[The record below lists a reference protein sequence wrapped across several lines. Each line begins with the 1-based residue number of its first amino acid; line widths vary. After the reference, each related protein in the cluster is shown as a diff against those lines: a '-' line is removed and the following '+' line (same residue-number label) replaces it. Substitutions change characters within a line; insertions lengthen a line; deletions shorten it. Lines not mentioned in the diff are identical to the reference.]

1 MRAARTFRS
10 FATVAMTALLLP
22 FTVPAHA
29 AESRMTGRV
38 LDADT
43 QRPIAGADVELANAG
58 GGQGYFRGSTDA
70 KGEFHLERLTAE
82 RYYTLTVS
90 AAGYADFVLGSW
102 QFPSAQRAVD
112 VVVPLDRA
120 GAIEFRVT
128 AGDGRTP
135 LPGARV
141 STRTERAAQ
150 WWQGYRPPPAPLF
163 TDNRGIARF
172 QDLQAGTWSASVES
186 EGLLGWEGQNLSVRR
201 GESTRV
207 EVRLVKPA
215 RLSGTVRLADSTGV
229 ANVSVVA
236 RGPAEGVGTSGPD
249 GLFSIEDLPPG
260 RYRVMV
266 TQEGLA
272 PTVAREEIVL
282 AEGGARAGIQITAT
296 PRPPELAL
304 VLQREAFTPD
314 EKVTLALRS
323 FRVGVVDL
331 ALYQIPALRLRDAAH
346 DFRTLGQNRDTTG
359 LIAVRRWQKQ
369 TADGPPYTWREEE
382 LTLPAQDMIPGAYLL
397 RAGSGDLQRGVIFFV
412 TDLGLI
418 VKRSSERLLV
428 SAARLKDGTPV
439 ADAQVSIVATGQNPA
454 EPFPWQRALATAA
467 ITAGKCDANGLLML
481 PLKGAGDRVR
491 VVASS
496 EAHGLAVADA
506 PLAAVASQG
515 GDRVFLY
522 TERPI
527 YRPGQTV
534 YWKALVRRDAAAG
547 YTLPGVTN
555 ATLTL
560 NGPEGA
566 GVAVPAARLSA
577 HGSADGAIVL
587 PKDLVLG
594 DWNLSAR
601 VGLAAATAVFAVQEY
616 RKPEYQVEVTPDRD
630 VYVNGDEVRFK
641 VAATYFFG
649 APVFGATVRYNLFES
664 RLQTEA
670 WSSEDEGDGEGY
682 SSGSGYGRV
691 LKTGEA
697 RTDADGRV
705 ALTFVPGPVTYDRRL
720 TVEVEVV
727 DGARRMVSGRGST
740 VMGRG
745 LFTLAVKPLDRVV
758 GVGQPIRLEVTAR
771 DHAGKPVAVAA
782 TVTFDQEAW
791 NPLERRYT
799 RSTRPLA
806 EAPATTGANGI
817 ANLSLVPTP
826 VRSGNLIVRVRAED
840 ARGNR
845 ITAESSVWVYDAR
858 VVDYAYRYSTLEAFA
873 DRERYQPGDTA
884 KILINTDVR
893 GARVLVAVE
902 GRELYDARI
911 LPLGGNTGLVT
922 VPLTAEYAPN
932 VFVAIHVRKGRDLQ
946 SRVIELPVRA
956 ERHDLVIALKPDRDR
971 YRPRERANVAI
982 ETRDSRGAPVA
993 AELSLGVV
1001 DEAIYALKADA
1012 TPDPHDV
1019 FYGRRPDWVTTAVS
1033 FPIHYYGGADKGGRE
1048 EPRKDFRDVAFWA
1061 PSVTTDS
1068 SGRAQVGFDWPDNLT
1083 TWRLTSRGATDGT
1096 LVGRAVAKTLV
1107 TKDVVARLALPRQ
1120 FVAGDGA
1127 ELVSV
1132 VTNRTSAPLVGV
1144 NEAITASGLAKLAG
1158 AVART
1163 TDIPAAGESRGGW
1176 RVSIARELP
1185 ADGDS
1190 ARARFLFR
1198 ARSKTDADAL
1208 ELVTPVRAKAVALRP
1223 HAAGVLTEPRAA
1235 LTVALPDDLVRPG
1248 SSLALEFSPSAAA
1261 MCLGAVDWLV
1271 VCPWACTEQTSNA
1284 ILPACAL
1291 LAAARKAGVQ
1301 VPGWADPA
1309 ARLAPSLDHLAALQ
1323 APDGGWGWW
1332 QGNESDPYLSALA
1345 IDALAGAVA
1354 LGVANPAAETALNRA
1369 QGNVMMLLAATRSR
1383 DGEAYVLAHLSPLLT
1398 LENTEGRF
1406 PGLKDRLGEL
1416 ATSVYTARAE
1426 LGTAALALA
1435 VTGDVALGRAEEAK
1449 ALFAMLEKRAQK
1461 DGAGLSWP
1469 GDDTYDWFGE
1479 GHENTGYALAA
1490 MLALDPRDPRAAEV
1504 VRWLA
1509 ARRRGPYWRCTR
1521 STGPVAIALARY
1533 LEAHAAEMRPDM
1545 RLRVEWN
1552 GAPVLEQPL
1561 TAADVFGVAALRVAI
1576 PGARL
1581 KPGANAL
1588 AVAREGTGTLYWSWE
1603 ARALVP
1609 SPGPSTEAEK
1619 RLAVR
1624 REYLHVERTADRR
1637 GRPQY
1642 LTSPLE
1648 RPRVSEAVMVRLTLR
1663 APAALSWLI
1672 LEDPLPAGFEV
1683 DALLPEGAEW
1693 PWTTHAET
1701 RDDRAVFFLDHLEA
1715 GETVLEYLVR
1725 PEMAGTFC
1733 ALPASAGAMYDPD
1746 LLVRSAGLELT
1757 VVP

>member
-1 MRAARTFRS
+1 MRPARFFGPLAAIGM
-10 FATVAMTALLLP
+10 AVLLLALA
-22 FTVPAHA
+22 VPAGA
-29 AESRMTGRV
+29 ASRMTGRV

-43 QRPIAGADVELANAG
+43 QKPIAGADVELVNAG
-58 GGQGYFRGSTDA
+58 GGQGYFRDKTDA
-70 KGEFHLERLTAE
+70 KGEFHLERITAE

-90 AAGYADFVLGSW
+90 AAGYADYVLGSW
-102 QFPSAQRAVD
+102 QFPSAQRAVE
-112 VVVPLDRA
+112 VAVPLDRA

-128 AGDGRTP
+128 AADGRTP

-150 WWQGYRPPPAPLF
+150 WWQGYRPPPAPVF
-163 TDNRGIARF
+163 TNAQGIARF

-201 GESTRV
+201 GDSTRV
-207 EVRLVKPA
+207 DVRLVKPA
-215 RLSGTVRLADSTGV
+215 RLSGMVRLADATGV
-229 ANVSVVA
+229 ANVSVIA
-236 RGPAEGVGTSGPD
+236 RGPAQGVGTSGAD

-260 RYRVMV
+260 RYRVMI
-266 TQEGLA
+266 TQEGFA
-272 PTVAREEIVL
+272 PWVGKEEIVL
-282 AEGGARAGIQITAT
+282 AEGGSRAGIELPAT

-304 VLQREAFTPD
+304 VLQREAFMPD

-323 FRVGVVDL
+323 FRVGTVDL
-331 ALYQIPALRLRDAAH
+331 ALYQIPALALWDAAH
-346 DFRTLGQNRDTTG
+346 DFRVLAQNRDTTG
-359 LIAVRRWQKQ
+359 LISVRHWQKQ

-397 RAGSGDLQRGVIFFV
+397 RAAAGDLHRGVIFFV

-418 VKRSSERLLV
+418 VKRSPERLLV
-428 SAARLKDGTPV
+428 SAARLRTGAPV
-439 ADAQVSIVATGQNPA
+439 ADAQVNVVASAPNPG
-454 EPFPWQRALATAA
+454 EPFPWQRALGSVA
-467 ITAGKCDANGLLML
+467 IAAGKSDANGLLML
-481 PLKGAGDRVR
+481 PLKGAGDRIR

-496 EAHGLAVADA
+496 PVHGLAVTEA
-506 PLAAVASQG
+506 PLAAGASQG

-534 YWKALVRRDAAAG
+534 YWKAFARRGAAAG
-547 YTLPGVTN
+547 YTLPGTGS
-555 ATLTL
+555 AALTL

-566 GVAVPAARLSA
+566 TVAVPATRLSA
-577 HGSADGAIVL
+577 HGSADGSIVL
-587 PKDLVLG
+587 PKDLPLG
-594 DWNLSAR
+594 DWSLDAR
-601 VGLAAATAVFAVQEY
+601 VGAAAATASFAVQEY

-630 VYVNGDEVRFK
+630 FYVNGDEVRFK

-664 RLQTEA
+664 RLRAEA
-670 WSSEDEGDGEGY
+670 WNWEDEGDGEGY
-682 SSGSGYGRV
+682 PSGGGYGRV

-705 ALTFVPGPVTYDRRL
+705 ALTFTPGPVTYDRRL
-720 TVEVEVV
+720 TLEVEVV
-727 DGARRMVSGRGST
+727 DGSRRMVSGRGNT
-740 VMGRG
+740 IMGRG

-758 GVGQPIRLEVTAR
+758 GVGQPVRLEVAAR

-806 EAPATTGANGI
+806 EAPAATGATGI
-817 ANLSLVPTP
+817 ATLSLVPTL

-858 VVDYAYRYSTLEAFA
+858 VVDYAYRYSALEAFA

-893 GARVLVAVE
+893 GARALVAVE
-902 GRELYDARI
+902 GRDLYDARI
-911 LPLGGNTGLVT
+911 VPLAGNTGLVA
-922 VPLTAEYAPN
+922 VPITAEYAPN

-946 SRVIELPVRA
+946 TRVLELPVRA
-956 ERHDLVIALKPDRDR
+956 DRHDLVIALRPDRDR
-971 YRPRERANVAI
+971 YRPRERASVAI
-982 ETRDSRGAPVA
+982 ETRDARGAPVA
-993 AELSLGVV
+993 AEVSIGVV
-1001 DEAIYALKADA
+1001 DEAIYALRADA

-1033 FPIHYYGGADKGGRE
+1033 FPIHYYGGADKGGRD
-1048 EPRKDFRDVAFWA
+1048 EPRRDFRDVAFWA
-1061 PSVTTDS
+1061 PSVATDS
-1068 SGRAQVGFDWPDNLT
+1068 SGRGQVGFDWPDNLT
-1083 TWRLTSRGATDGT
+1083 TWRLTGRGVTDRT

-1120 FVAGDGA
+1120 FVAGDAA

-1132 VTNRTSAPLVGV
+1132 VTNRTAAPLVGV
-1144 NEAITASGLAKLAG
+1144 NEAITVSGLARLTGAG
-1158 AVART
+1158 ARSS
-1163 TDIPAAGESRGGW
+1163 DIPAAGESRGGW
-1176 RVSIARELP
+1176 RVAIARELP
-1185 ADGDS
+1185 AEVDS
-1190 ARARFLFR
+1190 SRARFVFR
-1198 ARSKTDADAL
+1198 ARSKADADAL
-1208 ELVTPVRAKAVALRP
+1208 ELVAPVRARAVALRP

-1235 LTVALPDDLVRPG
+1235 VTVALPGDLVRPG
-1248 SSLALEFSPSAAA
+1248 SSLALDLSPSPAA
-1261 MCLGAVDWLV
+1261 MCLGAVDWLADY
-1271 VCPWACTEQTSNA
+1271 PWACTEQTANA

-1291 LAAARKAGVQ
+1291 LAAARKAGIQ

-1309 ARLAPSLDHLAALQ
+1309 ARLAPSLDRLAALQ

-1332 QGNESDPYLSALA
+1332 RGNESDPYLTALA
-1345 IDALAGAVA
+1345 IDALASAAA
-1354 LGVANPAAETALNRA
+1354 LRVANPAAEMALGRA
-1369 QGNVMMLLAATRSR
+1369 QGNLMMLLAATRSR
-1383 DGEAYVLAHLSPLLT
+1383 DGEAYVLAHLASLLG
-1398 LENTEGRF
+1398 LENAEGRF

-1435 VTGDVALGRAEEAK
+1435 VTGEVALGRTGEAK
-1449 ALFAMLEKRAQK
+1449 VLFAMLEKRAQK

-1469 GDDTYDWFGE
+1469 GDDADGWFGE
-1479 GHENTGYALAA
+1479 GHENTGYGLAA
-1490 MLALDPRDPRAAEV
+1490 MLALDAGDPRAVDV

-1509 ARRRGPYWRCTR
+1509 ARRRGPYWRSTR

-1533 LEAHAAEMRPDM
+1533 LQGHAAEMKPDM

-1552 GAPVLEQPL
+1552 GAPVLERSL
-1561 TAADVFGVAALRVAI
+1561 TAADLFGTAGLRVTI
-1576 PGARL
+1576 PGPRL

-1588 AVAREGTGTLYWSWE
+1588 TIAREGTGTLYWSWE

-1609 SPGPSTEAEK
+1609 SPGPPSEPEK
-1619 RLAVR
+1619 RLAVT

-1642 LTSPLE
+1642 LTSRLE

-1663 APAALSWLI
+1663 APAALNWLI

-1725 PEMAGTFC
+1725 PEMAGTLS
-1733 ALPASAGAMYDPD
+1733 ALPASVGAMYDPD
-1746 LLVRSAGLELT
+1746 LLVRSTGVDLT
-1757 VVP
+1757 VAP